1 LCHWIITA
9 TYIDVSFKTRM
20 LLNKNTYIK
29 SATELVQVTKFRYK
43 IIIANI
49 VVILIILTFSIVNYN
64 AVLKKSDRLY
74 AIAYFELLIF

>member
-1 LCHWIITA
+1 
-9 TYIDVSFKTRM
+9 M

-29 SATELVQVTKFRYK
+29 SATELVQVTKFRFK
-43 IIIANI
+43 IIVANI
-49 VVILIILTFSIVNYN
+49 IVILLILTFSIVNYS